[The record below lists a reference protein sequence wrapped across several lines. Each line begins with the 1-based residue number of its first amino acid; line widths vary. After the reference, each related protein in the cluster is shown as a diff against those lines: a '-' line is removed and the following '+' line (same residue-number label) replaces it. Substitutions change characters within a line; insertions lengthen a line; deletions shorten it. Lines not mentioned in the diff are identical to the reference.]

1 MGRESISMT
10 QTYERNEGRLSDEQY
25 MQLIKIRARHERA
38 LRNER
43 RQQRINHRI
52 RCEQLLKEH
61 RVSSKWFRYL
71 VENDIF
77 PKVRR

>member
-1 MGRESISMT
+1 MT
-10 QTYERNEGRLSDEQY
+10 QTYERNEGRLSDEEY
-25 MQLIKIRARHERA
+25 MQLIRIRAANERA

-61 RVSSKWFRYL
+61 RVRSKWFRYL

-77 PKVRR
+77 PKVR

>member
-1 MGRESISMT
+1 MT
-10 QTYERNEGRLSDEQY
+10 QTYERNEGGLSDEEY
-25 MQLIKIRARHERA
+25 MQLIRIRAAHERA

-52 RCEQLLKEH
+52 RSEQLLKEH